1 MKLGSLKD
9 KKLDGIPVVI
19 SRNNKKA
26 VRVDNIVPSLREAIE
41 TWDISAPK
49 LEKVYNDLNADK
61 ATGAF
66 DVNEEDFHSP
76 LPRSF
81 HWVDGSAFI
90 HHIKLVRQA
99 RNAPLPEDVYE
110 VPLVY
115 QGGSDTFLSPRED
128 IPLVEESYGLDFES
142 EVGVITDFVP
152 MGTKKENVHKHIK
165 LIVILNDVSL
175 RGLIPNELKR
185 GFGFYQSKPSS
196 SFAPFAITP
205 DELGSAW
212 KDGRIHLP
220 LNTEYNGQFFGNP
233 NAREMYFSFYQIIEH
248 IAATRDL
255 GAGTIVGSGTVAN
268 EDPSKGSSCLAEKRM
283 IETIETGKAVTPFM
297 REGDTVKIEML
308 NEKNENLFGTIFQKV
323 RKFVPPSV

>member
-9 KKLDGIPVVI
+9 RKLDGIPVVI
-19 SRNNKKA
+19 SRDNKKA
-26 VRVDNIVPSLREAIE
+26 VRVDDVIPSLREALE
-41 TWDISAPK
+41 TWDVSAPK
-49 LEKVYNDLNADK
+49 LEKIYNDLNCNK
-61 ATGAF
+61 CSNAF
-66 DVNEEDFHSP
+66 DVNESDFHSP

-90 HHIKLVRQA
+90 HHIKLVRKA
-99 RNAPLPEDVYE
+99 RNAPLPDDIYE

-115 QGGSDTFLSPRED
+115 QGGSDTFLAPKED
-128 IPLVEESYGLDFES
+128 IPLVSEAHGLDFES

-205 DELGSAW
+205 DELGDAW
-212 KDGRIHLP
+212 QDGRIHLP
-220 LNTEYNGQFFGNP
+220 LNTEYNGKFFGNP
-233 NAREMYFSFYQIIEH
+233 NAKEMYFSFFQIIEH
-248 IAATRDL
+248 IAATRSL
-255 GAGTIVGSGTVAN
+255 GAGTILGSGTVSN
-268 EDPSKGSSCLAEKRM
+268 EDPTKGSSCLAEKRM
-283 IETIETGKAVTPFM
+283 IETIETGTAKTPFM
-297 REGDTVKIEML
+297 KVGDTVKIEML
-308 NEKNENLFGTIFQKV
+308 NSQNENLFGTIFQQV
-323 RKFVPPSV
+323 RKFVPPQS